1 MIMDLSRIRFL
12 ASIPVALCVLSLSAW
27 PVTAQGIPDEFT
39 NLKVFPEDIEQEGLV
54 NAMRGFSMGLGVR
67 CEFCHVGE
75 PGQPLSTFDFASDD
89 KETKLKAREMLRM
102 VEAINS
108 DHLTRLVSR
117 SKPAIEVSCATC
129 HHGQSRP
136 RTLVEVLLEAYSEG
150 GVDAVATRYAE
161 LREQYYGS
169 WTFDFGEFQLVRVA
183 QQLAA
188 AGHYADGTQ
197 LLSINLEQFPR
208 SASTHFAIGE
218 IHLAIADTSAAIA
231 SYQHSLELDP
241 RNRAARRRLA
251 DLGITRDK

>member
-1 MIMDLSRIRFL
+1 MTIDVRRVRLLI
-12 ASIPVALCVLSLSAW
+12 SIPVALYVLSLSTW

-39 NLKVFPEDIEQEGLV
+39 NLKVFPEDIAQQQLV
-54 NAMRGFSMGLGVR
+54 SAMRGFSMGLGVR
-67 CEFCHVGE
+67 CEFCHEGE

-108 DHLTRLVSR
+108 DHLARLASR
-117 SKPAIEVSCATC
+117 SEPAIEVSCATC

-136 RTLVEVLLEAYSEG
+136 RTLVGVLLEAYSDG
-150 GVDAVATRYAE
+150 GAHAAATKYAE

-169 WTFDFGEFQLVRVA
+169 WTFDFGEFQLVQVA

-188 AGHYADGTQ
+188 AGHYADGIQ
-197 LLSINLEQFPR
+197 LLSLNLEQFPG
-208 SASTHFAIGE
+208 SASTHFAVGE
-218 IHLAIADTSAAIA
+218 IHLAAADTSAAIA
-231 SYQHSLELDP
+231 SYERSLELDP

-251 DLGITRDK
+251 DLGINRDQ

>member
-1 MIMDLSRIRFL
+1 MTIGLSRVRFL
-12 ASIPVALCVLSLSAW
+12 TPIPVALYLLSLPAW

-39 NLKVFPEDIEQEGLV
+39 NLKVFPEDIEQQELV

-108 DHLTRLVSR
+108 DHLTRLASR
-117 SKPAIEVSCATC
+117 SEPAIGVSCATC

-136 RTLVEVLLEAYSEG
+136 RTLVAVLLEAYSEG
-150 GVDAVATRYAE
+150 GAHAAATKYAE

-169 WTFDFGEFQLVRVA
+169 WTFDFGEFQLVRLA

-188 AGHYADGTQ
+188 AGHYTDGIQ
-197 LLSINLEQFPR
+197 LLTMNLEQFPR

-218 IHLAIADTSAAIA
+218 IHLAMADTSAAIA
-231 SYQHSLELDP
+231 SYEHSLELDP

-251 DLGITRDK
+251 DLGITRDY